1 MKTVYVVEFGV
12 NKVIVNIYTEK
23 TSNRGGEE
31 N

>member
-12 NKVIVNIYTEK
+12 NKVNVNIYTEK
-23 TSNRGGEE
+23 TSNRGEE